1 LNSAS
6 SLAKVAWSASLP
18 SATRKNKGIPPS
30 GEPPRG
36 IHTLPEYATGAT
48 GVGIAAP
55 YELTMAAYRNT
66 LRQLYGYVEHVGV
79 SLQG

>member
-1 LNSAS
+1 
-6 SLAKVAWSASLP
+6 
-18 SATRKNKGIPPS
+18 
-30 GEPPRG
+30 
-36 IHTLPEYATGAT
+36 LPEYATGAT